1 MKHLILIAMPIAIAT
16 AAAGQGRTAMTPTD
30 NWLAAHQAAI
40 GTTVP
45 AQWLQDIGV
54 ADMEVLM
61 AEDRTLVLVDRAPV
75 VTENGTAFMR
85 RGLHGLGGTR
95 LALVE
100 EVEHISED
108 VLRGTYRGS
117 IGGAAVQM
125 DQYVRLRNGVPVTV
139 VRMVR
144 RTDGSAPPARP
155 IGDHLVL
162 ELIDAPADAAPTM
175 VKG

>member
-1 MKHLILIAMPIAIAT
+1 MKHLILIAMPIALAT
-16 AAAGQGRTAMTPTD
+16 AAAGQGRTTMIPTD

-54 ADMEVLM
+54 ADMEVFM
-61 AEDRTLVLVDRAPV
+61 AGGHTLVLVDRAPV
-75 VTENGTAFMR
+75 VVENGAAFMR

-95 LALVE
+95 LALVD

-117 IGGAAVQM
+117 IGGTAVQM
-125 DQYVRLRNGVPVTV
+125 DQYVRLRNGVPATV

-144 RTDGSAPPARP
+144 RADGSAPAARP
-155 IGDHLVL
+155 MGDHLVL
-162 ELIDAPADAAPTM
+162 ELIDAPAYAVPTL